1 MARPREF
8 DEAEA
13 LERAMGVFWTQ
24 GYEATSVEDL
34 VGGTGLNR
42 GSLYAAFGDKNALFL
57 RALEHYRCQR
67 MEELTACLEGTPDP
81 RQAFRRLFLSFV
93 ERPDAERARGCLLV
107 NSAMERA
114 PHEPQTGRAIAQHL
128 KTLEGTFLR
137 ALERAREAGQ
147 LEATRELRPLARYLV
162 GALQG
167 LIVMAK
173 GQPDRR
179 VLRDIVDVSLSV
191 LDARG

>member
-1 MARPREF
+1 VRE
-8 DEAEA
+8 
-13 LERAMGVFWTQ
+13 
-24 GYEATSVEDL
+24 
-34 VGGTGLNR
+34 
-42 GSLYAAFGDKNALFL
+42 
-57 RALEHYRCQR
+57 
-67 MEELTACLEGTPDP
+67 
-81 RQAFRRLFLSFV
+81 AFRRLFLSFV
-93 ERPDAERARGCLLV
+93 ERPEAERARGCLLV

-147 LEATRELRPLARYLV
+147 LEAKRELRPLARYLV